1 MRLLLSGF
9 EPFGGSTINPS
20 EQVVLALAHDGI
32 ADVELLSVI
41 LPVDRARG
49 PAKLL
54 EAVSDFAPDAVLCLG
69 EASRRMALSV
79 ERVALNL
86 MDYRIADNSGNR
98 VQDELIVPDGPAAY
112 FTTLPVRAMLNAV
125 VEAGVPAELSLSAGS
140 FLCNQ
145 VTYSLLHFLATH
157 NRATPAGFM
166 HLPALPQQ
174 AAGRDVLMPSMALE
188 SMLKGMRAALGVIV
202 KQQSSAAGGRGP
214 AKLPS

>member
-20 EQVVLALAHDGI
+20 EQVLLALAHDGI
-32 ADVELLSVI
+32 ADVELRAVI
-41 LPVDRARG
+41 LPVDRTRG

-112 FTTLPVRAMLNAV
+112 FMTLPVRAMLNAV

-145 VTYSLLHFLATH
+145 VTYSLLHFLTTH
-157 NRATPAGFM
+157 KLDTPAGFI

-188 SMLKGMRAALGVIV
+188 TMLKGVRAALGAIV
-202 KQQSSAAGGRGP
+202 KQQAAAAAGRGP
-214 AKLPS
+214 AKLPR